1 MYWYRFS
8 MLILSHILYS
18 YTYYCIES
26 ERTIGLPWTSLT
38 LLSIMASNH
47 PLTLHPQD
55 VAVADNEFAAAPHL
69 PLAAGPVRPRDA
81 RGSPRRDASLGS
93 LRQKKCTKVLHFQLV
108 FLFCQSFLFFGWNFS
123 EPKHAC
129 IALLTTGS
137 VSGLTRRFVQKRTEC
152 SAFWRSKDRFLCPA
166 VDGHFS
172 LAGDDPSATKISWN
186 GRPKLPSSH
195 RGQVHRQGANLPLS
209 TWNLSVKAGGMM
221 AKSSY
226 LIDIKW
232 NKCLNAPNDT

>member
-1 MYWYRFS
+1 

-38 LLSIMASNH
+38 LLSIMASSH

-55 VAVADNEFAAAPHL
+55 VAVADDEFAAAPHL

-93 LRQKKCTKVLHFQLV
+93 LRQKKCTFQQT
-108 FLFCQSFLFFGWNFS
+108 FCQSFLFFCRNFS

-129 IALLTTGS
+129 IALLTTAS
-137 VSGLTRRFVQKRTEC
+137 VSGLTRRFVMQKRTEC
-152 SAFWRSKDRFLCPA
+152 SAF
-166 VDGHFS
+166 
-172 LAGDDPSATKISWN
+172 
-186 GRPKLPSSH
+186 
-195 RGQVHRQGANLPLS
+195 
-209 TWNLSVKAGGMM
+209 
-221 AKSSY
+221 
-226 LIDIKW
+226 
-232 NKCLNAPNDT
+232 